1 MRRKLIQQGGGGLTL
16 YLPKKWIDGQG
27 LRAGDEVS
35 VDVAENGLR
44 IIPAVFEKSQK
55 KIELKFEI
63 TRESLVRTFILN
75 AYRSGFDVI
84 SFQYPG
90 KKEDIVKI
98 VDAYLIGFEVVEKEG
113 KLVIESVSE
122 PSYESFEAILQR
134 QFYMLGGILNDL
146 KDNQVES
153 SAMRIYR
160 YDSFL
165 KRCLAK
171 GVFSSDTQAFLWQFL
186 GDFLQVSRI
195 CLFCHRDMLKYK
207 LGFGKEEEEFMKN
220 ILEMFG
226 LLKDAYFKQD
236 TSFIEH
242 LHMKEESLRKKGVLI
257 LRKKDP
263 VLLHYLMMLA
273 RQIYICG
280 SPLEG
285 VLQARKR
292 EA

>member
-27 LRAGDEVS
+27 LKAGDEVA
-35 VDVAENGLR
+35 VDVVDNGLR
-44 IIPAVFEKSQK
+44 IIPAASEKTK
-55 KIELKFEI
+55 KRIELRFEV
-63 TRESLVRTFILN
+63 TRESVVRTFILN
-75 AYRSGFDVI
+75 AYRSGFDII
-84 SFQYPG
+84 SVHYPG

-98 VDAYLIGFEVVEKEG
+98 VDDYLIGFEVVERDG
-113 KLVIESVSE
+113 RIVVESVSE
-122 PSYESFEAILQR
+122 PNYESFEAILQR
-134 QFYMLGGILNDL
+134 QFYMLDGMLKDL
-146 KDNQVES
+146 KDKQTES
-153 SAMRIYR
+153 FALRIYR

-186 GDFLQVSRI
+186 GDFLQVSRL
-195 CLFCHRDMLKYK
+195 CFFCHKEILKHR
-207 LGFGKEEEEFMKN
+207 LNFGKDEEEFMKT

-236 TSFIEH
+236 ASFIEK

-263 VLLHYLMMLA
+263 VLLHYLMMIA
-273 RQIYICG
+273 RGIYICG

-285 VLQARKR
+285 VLQAKKR
-292 EA
+292 GF